1 MVESYQHNQ
10 LLPGAK
16 MDKLAEYFVAEVDV
30 KLQWQRLY
38 DEPRPYVNIISRDVM
53 HLSLMDWTA
62 DVFINTTTEMYWGK
76 SIWKCDPALTDSFLK
91 WEETTW
97 KYVFQLPRF
106 LSKDMYTARDRLIGA
121 FRLYFAQPNAER
133 ADANYFVKT
142 AEEELRDIEF
152 GDFDVAKANMLQHW
166 A

>member
-1 MVESYQHNQ
+1 MDEI
-10 LLPGAK
+10 AK
-16 MDKLAEYFVAEVDV
+16 CFVADVDA
-30 KLQWQRLY
+30 KLQWQRLH
-38 DEPRPYVNIISRDVM
+38 DQPRPYVNIISRDVM
-53 HLSLMDWTA
+53 QLSLMDWTA

-76 SIWKCDPALTDSFLK
+76 SIWKVAPGLTESFLK

-106 LSKDMYTARDRLIGA
+106 LSKDMYTARDQLIGA
-121 FRLYFAQPNAER
+121 FRVYFAQPNAER
-133 ADANYFVKT
+133 ADANYFVKM